1 MKCLVI
7 GAGNAG
13 RPVARLLNN
22 QDYDVIITDPKNL
35 SDFKTDV
42 QSILK
47 QMEKE
52 GVILDLGNDD
62 PSIEGIDC
70 TSCSVV

>member
-52 GVILDLGNDD
+52 GVILDLH
-62 PSIEGIDC
+62 
-70 TSCSVV
+70 

>member
-13 RPVARLLNN
+13 RPVARLLNKGAGNAGRPVARLLNN
-22 QDYDVIITDPKNL
+22 QDYDVVITDPKKL

-42 QSILK
+42 QSICLILK
-47 QMEKE
+47 LMFN
-52 GVILDLGNDD
+52 LY
-62 PSIEGIDC
+62 
-70 TSCSVV
+70 